1 LPLFKQHE
9 ELFRGDSHLKEIL
22 PLVYKDILEVHRHSL
37 RYFNKRLWRQLFSAT
52 WKTHKSKFGGLIE
65 RMKRHRELIE
75 SQASLSQIREFQEA
89 RAEEERRY
97 DKEVNNEDLRRHRE
111 VYTWLKPTN
120 MDNDQDNLRKLRAQ
134 YPRTGQWLMKNG
146 VFKKWLDPKFPTLP
160 TLLWLNGQ
168 PGAGMA
174 ASST

>member
-1 LPLFKQHE
+1 
-9 ELFRGDSHLKEIL
+9 
-22 PLVYKDILEVHRHSL
+22 
-37 RYFNKRLWRQLFSAT
+37 
-52 WKTHKSKFGGLIE
+52 
-65 RMKRHRELIE
+65 MKRHRELVE
-75 SQASLSQIREFQEA
+75 SQASLLQIREFQEA

-134 YPRTGQWLMKNG
+134 YPRTGQWLMKNE

-168 PGAGMA
+168 PGAGMLT
-174 ASST
+174 SST